1 MSHLCSRFL
10 LNVPKEELE
19 SFERILFLLEQAH
32 WFYEDNSVEHNPNL
46 KSLSFKDFTSLS
58 KPACAWMHM
67 RLWLDWSPTPV
78 PLR

>member
-1 MSHLCSRFL
+1 
-10 LNVPKEELE
+10 VPKEELE

-58 KPACAWMHM
+58 KFASSRTPSEVVIVFTADATVLAFCGG
-67 RLWLDWSPTPV
+67 LDWWCV
-78 PLR
+78 